1 MEKKRINRI
10 ALGLNFF
17 LSGFCFATW
26 ASRIPTLK
34 ALYDLNEAELGSL
47 LFIMPISSLIGLPIS
62 GWLVSKFD
70 SRYPLLI
77 GFVFYSMAI
86 VGIGYAP
93 NIYFLGVVLFVFSFS
108 MRVLNISMNTQSVI
122 LQKSFSKKIN
132 GSFHGLWSTG
142 SLFGILLATL
152 LVQWKV
158 TFPFHL
164 NLVAGITF
172 ISSFLSFR
180 YLLQNDRQPSGNKL
194 TFGKPDKF
202 IFYLGLLVFFA
213 AVCEGGLYDWSGVYF
228 NEVVGEELFTLGY
241 LIFMTF
247 MAISRFVSDKL
258 VDFIGESKM
267 YIFSSSLVFI
277 GIGTVILF
285 PSFWPAL
292 FGFSITGIG
301 VASVFPMTFTLA
313 AQSKK
318 YAPGMAISIIATYGT
333 IGMLLAPP
341 LIGYIAHL
349 LGLRVAFL
357 LFILAS
363 LIIIPI
369 SRQVLKVLETGK

>member
-1 MEKKRINRI
+1 
-10 ALGLNFF
+10 
-17 LSGFCFATW
+17 
-26 ASRIPTLK
+26 
-34 ALYDLNEAELGSL
+34 
-47 LFIMPISSLIGLPIS
+47 
-62 GWLVSKFD
+62 
-70 SRYPLLI
+70 
-77 GFVFYSMAI
+77 
-86 VGIGYAP
+86 
-93 NIYFLGVVLFVFSFS
+93 
-108 MRVLNISMNTQSVI
+108 
-122 LQKSFSKKIN
+122 
-132 GSFHGLWSTG
+132 
-142 SLFGILLATL
+142 
-152 LVQWKV
+152 
-158 TFPFHL
+158 
-164 NLVAGITF
+164 
-172 ISSFLSFR
+172 
-180 YLLQNDRQPSGNKL
+180 
-194 TFGKPDKF
+194 
-202 IFYLGLLVFFA
+202 
-213 AVCEGGLYDWSGVYF
+213 
-228 NEVVGEELFTLGY
+228 
-241 LIFMTF
+241 

-363 LIIIPI
+363 LIIIPV
-369 SRQVLKVLETGK
+369 SRKVLKVLETGK